1 MNQGAQGDR
10 YLRIKH
16 NSHTCCLA
24 WLEVQQPYLTT
35 SPYRPVGMEMPHMQ
49 VGLWMNGAQC
59 YYVQQPSRM
68 LFKFPVDSILGFPK
82 ENR

>member
-1 MNQGAQGDR
+1 
-10 YLRIKH
+10 
-16 NSHTCCLA
+16 
-24 WLEVQQPYLTT
+24 
-35 SPYRPVGMEMPHMQ
+35 MEMPHMQ